1 MISWS
6 ESVSVPWWSIIYL
19 QVFKYKM
26 EAESDLQYFLIW
38 SKALQNLIREIQD
51 PDTKIELASVK

>member
-1 MISWS
+1 
-6 ESVSVPWWSIIYL
+6 
-19 QVFKYKM
+19 M

-51 PDTKIELASVK
+51 PDTKIELASNK